1 MVTEEKTPTVEE
13 LNASIERLTTGDLVQ
28 AENALADAKSN
39 FGKVQKSASVDELLA
54 LAELVKSAQ
63 TAVERVN
70 ANIAV
75 AKRRIATLEWES
87 KSAELRTAGTL
98 IAQSVRDALSAA
110 ADVLQRFNVTG
121 YVVSV
126 TGIGT
131 PEMAINVKPMGPDIP
146 KAPTGAKRAST
157 GGAGGPRGRVVYKTP
172 NGPLGSREMLEQF
185 GASSPFSE
193 RVAKMLADPD
203 AGRKG
208 LSHLARQV
216 AEKLGFESVLAAS

>member
-110 ADVLQRFNVTG
+110 ADVLQ
-121 YVVSV
+121 
-126 TGIGT
+126 
-131 PEMAINVKPMGPDIP
+131 
-146 KAPTGAKRAST
+146 
-157 GGAGGPRGRVVYKTP
+157 
-172 NGPLGSREMLEQF
+172 
-185 GASSPFSE
+185 
-193 RVAKMLADPD
+193 
-203 AGRKG
+203 
-208 LSHLARQV
+208 
-216 AEKLGFESVLAAS
+216 